1 MRKGRI
7 LGRRSKLKCKSFTA
21 CRLKSCSEEMKAPNM
36 RKLYNFALYLIPQL
50 LLSSSVAFS
59 QDTKL
64 LNIYNW
70 SDYINPSVVD
80 AFEKEYGIKVNYDIY
95 DTSEIVDTKLLAG
108 RSGYD
113 VVFHGASFA
122 SRLLSIGVFQPLDK
136 SKLSNWGNLDPI
148 KLEAIEEFDPG
159 NRFGMPYMWGTT
171 GVTYNADMIEAR
183 LPNAPVDSYD
193 LIFDPAVI
201 SKFSDCGVSFL
212 DDPTSVVPMGMIY
225 LGHPFNSVEPEHLEA
240 VEELFTAVRPYIKY
254 FSSSKLTIDLPS
266 REVCIAMS
274 WSGDYA
280 VAITRARE
288 VGIDLNLKYAIPA
301 EGGIGWY
308 DMVFIPADASH
319 SDNAH
324 LFLNYLLRPNVIA
337 TVTNYIG
344 YANANQAANPL
355 IIPEYYSDVA
365 IYPDD
370 ETFQSLEI
378 THILEPTLERRR
390 SRTWTRIKSGL

>member
-1 MRKGRI
+1 
-7 LGRRSKLKCKSFTA
+7 
-21 CRLKSCSEEMKAPNM
+21 M

-122 SRLLSIGVFQPLDK
+122 SRLLAIGVFQPLDK

-324 LFLNYLLRPNVIA
+324 LFLNYLLRPNVIG

>member
-1 MRKGRI
+1 MQIICSLSVKIMLRKNEG
-7 LGRRSKLKCKSFTA
+7 
-21 CRLKSCSEEMKAPNM
+21 PNM

-70 SDYINPSVVD
+70 SDYINPSVID

-122 SRLLSIGVFQPLDK
+122 SRLLAIGVFQSLDK

-288 VGIDLNLKYAIPA
+288 VGIDLNLKYAIPR

-324 LFLNYLLRPNVIA
+324 LFLNYLLRPDVIA

>member
-1 MRKGRI
+1 M
-7 LGRRSKLKCKSFTA
+7 LRRN
-21 CRLKSCSEEMKAPNM
+21 EGPNM

>member
-1 MRKGRI
+1 MQIICSLSVKIMLRKNEG
-7 LGRRSKLKCKSFTA
+7 
-21 CRLKSCSEEMKAPNM
+21 PNM

-70 SDYINPSVVD
+70 SDYINPGIVD

-108 RSGYD
+108 SSGYD
-113 VVFHGASFA
+113 VVFHCASFA
-122 SRLLSIGVFQPLDK
+122 SRLLAIGVFQSLDK

-201 SKFSDCGVSFL
+201 SKFSDCGISFL

-225 LGHPFNSVEPEHLEA
+225 LGYPFNSVEPEHLEA

-288 VGIDLNLKYAIPA
+288 VGIDLNLKYAIPR

-324 LFLNYLLRPNVIA
+324 LFLNYLLRPDVIA